1 MGKKLLAVFLTVTLA
16 ISSLSACSRASD
28 VSSGAGDKDYPVKIG
43 DVILKKEPAGVAVLS
58 PNIASVI
65 VSVGYEEALKARS
78 ADCTQSDLSVLPTVT
93 ADDAQKISSLGA
105 DVVFADSL
113 TEPQKSA
120 MEKAGLTVL
129 TLAPATN
136 REDLERLYSE
146 VGSVLKGAR
155 TGYQQGKDAAD
166 GTFQTIDDITRVV
179 PESDT
184 PVTAVYL
191 YDAKGKTAT
200 GDTLAGKLIEA
211 AGLTNSASGGK
222 DGTFEISDLTLAD
235 PKYIF
240 CAKGVKAQ
248 LESSAE
254 YAKLTAVKEKRVYEM
269 DSGLMTLQGEEL
281 VQAVSFLAG
290 TVHPELLQSASS
302 SSEPSGS
309 SSPASSS
316 GASQVGTDL
325 NLNLNQTLK
334 SGMQN
339 DDVLKMQK
347 RLEEL
352 GYMYV
357 KSTGLYAEATVQIVK
372 DFQYLN
378 GLTVTG
384 VADPATLKK
393 MFSSDAVKRP
403 SQK

>member
-1 MGKKLLAVFLTVTLA
+1 MGKRLLAVFLTAMLA
-16 ISSLSACSRASD
+16 ISSLSGCSHASD
-28 VSSGAGDKDYPVKIG
+28 VASGAGDKDYPAKIG
-43 DVILKKEPAGVAVLS
+43 DVIIKKEPAGTAVLS

-65 VSVGYEEALKARS
+65 LATGYEAGLKARS
-78 ADCTQSDLSVLPTVT
+78 ADCTQSDLSVLPVVT
-93 ADDAQKISSLGA
+93 ADDAQKIRDLGA
-105 DVVFADSL
+105 DIVFADSL
-113 TEPQKSA
+113 TESQKSA

-129 TLAPATN
+129 TLSSATS
-136 REDLERLYSE
+136 REDLERLYSN

-166 GTFQTIDDITRVV
+166 GICQTIDDITRVV

-191 YDAKGKTAT
+191 YNAKGGAAT
-200 GDTLAGKLIEA
+200 GDMLSGQLVEA

-222 DGTFEISDLTLAD
+222 GGTFKVSDLSVAD

-240 CAKGVKAQ
+240 CAKGVKAE
-248 LESSAE
+248 LEASAE
-254 YAKLTAVKEKRVYEM
+254 YGKLTAVKEKRVYEM
-269 DSGLMTLQGEEL
+269 DPGLMTLQGEEL
-281 VQAVSFLAG
+281 IQAVSFMAG
-290 TVHPELLQSASS
+290 TVHPELLQSTS

-309 SSPASSS
+309 SSPSSS

-325 NLNLNQTLK
+325 NLNQTLK
-334 SGMQN
+334 NGTQS
-339 DDVLKMQK
+339 DDVLKMQN

-352 GYMYV
+352 GYMFV
-357 KSTGLYAEATVQIVK
+357 KPTGLYAEATAQAVK

-378 GLTVTG
+378 GMTVTG

-393 MFSSDAVKRP
+393 LFSSDAVKRT
-403 SQK
+403 S

>member
-1 MGKKLLAVFLTVTLA
+1 MGKKLLAVFLTATLA
-16 ISSLSACSRASD
+16 ISSLSGCSRASD
-28 VSSGAGDKDYPVKIG
+28 VASGAGDKDYPVKIG
-43 DVILKKEPAGVAVLS
+43 DVILKKGPAGVAVLS

-65 VSVGYEEALKARS
+65 VSVGYEETLKARS

-129 TLAPATN
+129 TLAPATS

-155 TGYQQGKDAAD
+155 TGYQQGKDIAD

-179 PESDT
+179 PQSDT

-191 YDAKGKTAT
+191 YDAKGKAAT

-211 AGLTNSASGGK
+211 AGLTNPASGGK
-222 DGTFEISDLTLAD
+222 NGVFKISDLTLAN

-269 DSGLMTLQGEEL
+269 DPGLMTLQGEEL
-281 VQAVSFLAG
+281 IQAVSFLAG
-290 TVHPELLQSASS
+290 TVHPELLKSASS
-302 SSEPSGS
+302 SGPSGS
-309 SSPASSS
+309 SGTSSPPS
-316 GASQVGTDL
+316 GASQVGTD
-325 NLNLNQTLK
+325 LNLNQTLK

-357 KSTGLYAEATVQIVK
+357 KPSGLYAEATVQIVK

-378 GLTVTG
+378 GMTVTG
-384 VADPATLKK
+384 TADPATLKK

>member
-1 MGKKLLAVFLTVTLA
+1 MGKKLLAVFLIATLA
-16 ISSLSACSRASD
+16 ISSLSGCSQASD
-28 VSSGAGDKDYPVKIG
+28 VASGAGDKDYPVKIG
-43 DVILKKEPAGVAVLS
+43 DVILKKGPAGVAVLS

-65 VSVGYEEALKARS
+65 VSVGYEETLKARS

-129 TLAPATN
+129 TLAPATS

-155 TGYQQGKDAAD
+155 TGYQQGKNAAD

-179 PESDT
+179 PASDT

-191 YDAKGKTAT
+191 YDAKGKAAT

-211 AGLTNSASGGK
+211 AGLTNPASGGK
-222 DGTFEISDLTLAD
+222 DGVFKISDLMLAN

-254 YAKLTAVKEKRVYEM
+254 YAKLTAVKSKRVYEM
-269 DSGLMTLQGEEL
+269 DPGLMTLQGEEL

-302 SSEPSGS
+302 SSGPSVASGT
-309 SSPASSS
+309 SSS
-316 GASQVGTDL
+316 GASQVGTD
-325 NLNLNQTLK
+325 LNLNQTLK

-357 KSTGLYAEATVQIVK
+357 KPSGLYAEATVQIVK

-378 GLTVTG
+378 GMTVTG
-384 VADPATLKK
+384 TADPATLKK